1 MSKIVKELCY
11 FGLKICPSYLLQRPA
26 GPLPYLGPLFS
37 FLTHGH
43 LALAGVLP
51 AGRQPPGDGRR
62 QSVTPAALPACRH
75 RSPAIAR
82 SRPIAQ
88 PPPPIARSR
97 PAPRAPDATASPRA
111 ARCQAPAVHVRL
123 SGMARWRRPPQP
135 VKQPL
140 VARYARRQPPSVRNL
155 LATIPSEHC
164 RINSCMQIRRLCLI
178 VISFALQD

>member
-1 MSKIVKELCY
+1 MSKEILYPQIQGVT
-11 FGLKICPSYLLQRPA
+11 PSYLLQRPA

-97 PAPRAPDATASPRA
+97 PAPRAPDATAQRA
-111 ARCQAPAVHVRL
+111 QTP
-123 SGMARWRRPPQP
+123 S
-135 VKQPL
+135 
-140 VARYARRQPPSVRNL
+140 RQPPS
-155 LATIPSEHC
+155 
-164 RINSCMQIRRLCLI
+164 RRLAAR
-178 VISFALQD
+178 SALPGARSACPAASACQAAARRSLRTPPAPQRKESAGYNTV